1 MWDHRGVLGSG
12 RRGSSVGWMRRGAN
26 SPIQLQPDERSP
38 PGLSD
43 PPHHADRTQQH
54 QFWDQQHD
62 RKHRRDPIQE
72 FIASTKGIQLIV
84 TVNIVTASQQV
95 VTVSLSRRW
104 PRPCWLS
111 RVMWP
116 MNHVTMNIW
125 KSLKPSSDYLSRWKK
140 PKSIA
145 SCFDFRLITESWK
158 KTPRSSFS
166 LEKMSRLWLSP
177 QKSEPDCDVAAAR
190 RKAWLP
196 GKMFQCLG

>member
-145 SCFDFRLITESWK
+145 SCFDFRLITESWRK
-158 KTPRSSFS
+158 KTQDHHSVLR
-166 LEKMSRLWLSP
+166 KC
-177 QKSEPDCDVAAAR
+177 QDCGSALKKVNQTV
-190 RKAWLP
+190 
-196 GKMFQCLG
+196 M